1 MKEFGRD
8 MLSTILFVALY
19 LLLGDIFLATGVAIA
34 AGIVQIGYLKLR
46 GRQIDAMQ
54 WMSLALVVVFGGA
67 TLYLHDPRF
76 VMVKPSVIH
85 FAIGSVMLRKGW
97 MRRYLSERAVEN
109 LSARMIDGWSYAWAA
124 LMFGLGAANIVIALE
139 ATPQIWA
146 YFNSFGAIAA
156 QIALFSVQYLT
167 MRKIVLRRLAARAVT
182 AA

>member
-19 LLLGDIFLATGVAIA
+19 LLLGDIFLATSVAIA
-34 AGIVQIGYLKLR
+34 AGVAQIGYLKLR

-54 WMSLALVVVFGGA
+54 WMSLVLVVVFGSA

-76 VMVKPSVIH
+76 VMVKPSVVH
-85 FAIGSVMLRKGW
+85 FAIGSAMLRKGW

-109 LSARMIDGWSYAWAA
+109 LSTRMIDSWSYAWAA
-124 LMFGLGAANIVIALE
+124 LMFALGTANIVIALE
-139 ATPQIWA
+139 ANPQIWA
-146 YFNSFGAIAA
+146 YFNSFGAMAA

-167 MRKIVLRRLAARAVT
+167 MRKVVLRRLAARAVT
-182 AA
+182 AV